1 MTERDKKIRDLVIK
15 VRGYYD
21 GIDERLTDALKG
33 ILRRLDEPDHV
44 SGVRKKVEIEVVK
57 IRALLEKARKQI
69 LHNHAGG
76 DYVGSGFAEEDCD
89 KFIVKALALL
99 PEPCPTCGGSE
110 QVPDFDKPTPEG
122 KPFAFAHNQCPECQ
136 SQEPDAEFVSEL
148 TKRIRSNFEPTR
160 FGPKGFPQIM
170 FKEMIKPDVMEA
182 CDRLEAANKRAEKSE
197 FNPRLNMAFPVEWIG
212 QYRNGGCTDPCD
224 MISGPCACGATHH
237 FDEWIIKRKKLVQG
251 KGWVNPEESQEPA
264 EALLVEIWECRVCH
278 EKAPCRVVIVYSENT
293 VTKSFKGNLRFR
305 NKVCICRES
314 HFPEW
319 KLLAEP
325 ESQEPAEKPES
336 EFVKRCRKLL
346 NIKIRDDWK
355 RYAHDIGGNLL
366 EACVHIE
373 AANKRAEKAE
383 ADNEA
388 IGQRYKGLE
397 QHYNRALQTG
407 KQLTAMLDAEG
418 FRFREQKQISKEL
431 QAKLA
436 EANGVIEMLK
446 EKGIG

>member
-1 MTERDKKIRDLVIK
+1 MKTRDKEIRDLVIK

-33 ILRRLDEPDHV
+33 ILRRLDKPDHIPDA
-44 SGVRKKVEIEVVK
+44 GKKV
-57 IRALLEKARKQI
+57 
-69 LHNHAGG
+69 
-76 DYVGSGFAEEDCD
+76 DS
-89 KFIVKALALL
+89 
-99 PEPCPTCGGSE
+99 
-110 QVPDFDKPTPEG
+110 
-122 KPFAFAHNQCPECQ
+122 
-136 SQEPDAEFVSEL
+136 SEL
-148 TKRIRSNFEPTR
+148 NWFDEESRKSFNAREEKLRADSTWPNTNWYRDDEFCKMYR
-160 FGPKGFPQIM
+160 
-170 FKEMIKPDVMEA
+170 EA

-325 ESQEPAEKPES
+325 ESQEPAEPVS
-336 EFVKRCRKLL
+336 ELTDADVISIYEAQCWPANENK
-346 NIKIRDDWK
+346 IKEWK
-355 RYAHDIGGNLL
+355 KWGKDM
-366 EACVHIE
+366 CVRLE
-373 AANKRAEKAE
+373 AANKRADEAERKENSSQAMIKRLRKA
-383 ADNEA
+383 
-388 IGQRYKGLE
+388 I
-397 QHYNRALQTG
+397 
-407 KQLTAMLDAEG
+407 KQLTIQLEA
-418 FRFREQKQISKEL
+418 
-431 QAKLA
+431 AKCV
-436 EANGVIEMLK
+436 NEMLK